1 MEVLQWILKPDIR
14 GPAFQVAG
22 KISIIFIS
30 IIKNLI
36 KSPGWWTIH
45 FMAHQKEK
53 WIKLPWYHPTNYI
66 CSPTYSSTLLHKSSI
81 WWLPFLLFFWSVPVY
96 SFPFLLCTVY
106 SYTFLFLNTA
116 VLLNFSAYFF
126 SQHSGT
132 VFSFLHISFPQHSGT
147 VFSFLHIFF
156 LKTVVL
162 FSSFLH
168 ISFFLNTAVLFSFR
182 HIFFLQ
188 IYQISFAPSQFLGSG
203 SSSYFWIRQLFLY
216 NPNLCCLLPV

>member
-126 SQHSGT
+126 
-132 VFSFLHISFPQHSGT
+132 PQHSGT

-156 LKTVVL
+156 LKTAVL

-168 ISFFLNTAVLFSFR
+168 ISFFLNTVVLFFIFC
-182 HIFFLQ
+182 IFF
-188 IYQISFAPSQFLGSG
+188 SSTKRCCFFLFCIFF
-203 SSSYFWIRQLFLY
+203 SSTQRYCFLFGIFFFFKFTKSLS
-216 NPNLCCLLPV
+216 PQTSS